1 MFNKISYPLLPVIFK
16 ILLNGGVVTMAL
28 DGAFLHIIKD
38 EITPLIGGR
47 IDKIHQPSRE
57 EILLSLRTRSGGA
70 KILISAS
77 AASARVHITKKTYDN
92 PKTPPM
98 FCMLMRKHLNTGRLI
113 AVRQDGLE
121 RILFLDFET
130 VNEIGDVVTITL
142 VCEIMG
148 KYSNLIMVNQSG
160 KVIDSLK
167 RVDSEMSQIRLVLP
181 GIRYEL
187 PPREERLNFL
197 TCSREDILFALSAK
211 KEESG
216 DRMLSKAVIS
226 IFEGISPVLAREW
239 IYRSDKN
246 GEPALSALSEEQA
259 GRLADIII
267 QTREDVERKNQHFT
281 VIRDGDGC
289 LKDFSFVDIT
299 QYEDLM
305 TSEEFD
311 SAGELLDHF
320 YSERDRTAS
329 IKQKAGDMYRLLQ
342 STEERIARRLAVQK
356 EELKK
361 SADRDVLKLKGDL
374 ISANIYRLEKGMGSF
389 EAENYYDEKGGTV
402 HIELDRRLTPSQNM
416 QKFYAEYRKADTAEK
431 ILTEQIEK
439 GEEELKYIES
449 VSDSL
454 SRSKTG
460 DEIAELREELA
471 EQGYLKHSGKKNKS
485 IKPQPPIMFKS
496 PDGYDIAVGRNN
508 IQNDRLTLK
517 TAEKTD
523 IWLHTKD
530 IPGSHVIIFTHG
542 TVPPDETI
550 LYAARIAAAHSKA
563 RNSSQ
568 VPVDYV
574 PVRLVKKPAGANPG
588 KVIFTGNRTVYVQP
602 LDI

>member
-1 MFNKISYPLLPVIFK
+1 
-16 ILLNGGVVTMAL
+16 MAL

-77 AASARVHITKKTYDN
+77 AASARVHITQKTYDN

-130 VNEIGDVVTITL
+130 VNEIGDVVTVTL

-148 KYSNLIMVNQSG
+148 KYSNLIIVNQEG
-160 KVIDSLK
+160 RIVDSLK
-167 RVDSEMSQIRLVLP
+167 RVDGEMSGVRLVLP
-181 GIRYEL
+181 NMPYEL
-187 PPREERLNFL
+187 PPRDERLNFL
-197 TCSREDILFALSAK
+197 TCSREDILSALDSGK
-211 KEESG
+211 NKG
-216 DRMLSKAVIS
+216 DRMLSKALIS

-239 IYRSDKN
+239 VYLADKN

-267 QTREDVERKNQHFT
+267 QTSEDMERKSLHFT
-281 VIRDGDGC
+281 AVKDNDSS
-289 LKDFSFVDIT
+289 LKDFSFIDIT

-320 YSERDRTAS
+320 YSERDRIAG

-389 EAENYYDEKGGTV
+389 DAENYYDEKSSTV

-416 QKFYAEYRKADTAEK
+416 QRYYAEYRKADTAEK
-431 ILTEQIEK
+431 ILTQQIEK

-508 IQNDRLTLK
+508 IQNDKLTLK

-550 LYAARIAAAHSKA
+550 LYAAGIAAAHSKA
-563 RNSSQ
+563 KNSSQ

-574 PVRLVKKPAGANPG
+574 PVRLVKKPAGAKPG
-588 KVIFTGNRTVYVQP
+588 KVIFTGNRTVYVKP

>member
-1 MFNKISYPLLPVIFK
+1 
-16 ILLNGGVVTMAL
+16 MAL
-28 DGAFLHIIKD
+28 DGAFLHIIKN
-38 EITPLIGGR
+38 ELTPLISGR

-77 AASARVHITKKTYDN
+77 AASARVHITQKTYDN

-130 VNEIGDVVTITL
+130 VNEIGDVVTVTL

-148 KYSNLIMVNQSG
+148 KYSNLIIVNQEG
-160 KVIDSLK
+160 RIVDSLK
-167 RVDSEMSQIRLVLP
+167 RVDGEMSGVRLVLP
-181 GIRYEL
+181 NMPYEL
-187 PPREERLNFL
+187 PPRDERLNFL
-197 TCSREDILFALSAK
+197 TCSREDILSALD
-211 KEESG
+211 SG
-216 DRMLSKAVIS
+216 KDKGGRMLSKALIS

-239 IYRSDKN
+239 VYLADKN
-246 GEPALSALSEEQA
+246 GEPALSALSEEQE

-267 QTREDVERKNQHFT
+267 RTREDMEQKNLHFT
-281 VIRDGDGC
+281 AVKDSDGC
-289 LKDFSFVDIT
+289 LKDFSFIDIT

-305 TSEEFD
+305 TSEEFG

-320 YSERDRTAS
+320 YSERDRIAG

-389 EAENYYDEKGGTV
+389 DAENYYDENGGTV

-416 QKFYAEYRKADTAEK
+416 QRYYAEYRKADTAEK
-431 ILTEQIEK
+431 ILTQQIEK

-508 IQNDRLTLK
+508 IQNDKLTLK

-550 LYAARIAAAHSKA
+550 LYAAGIAAAHSKA

-574 PVRLVKKPAGANPG
+574 PVRLVKKPAGAKPG
-588 KVIFTGNRTVYVQP
+588 KVIFTGNRTVYVKP
-602 LDI
+602 LDNI

>member
-1 MFNKISYPLLPVIFK
+1 
-16 ILLNGGVVTMAL
+16 MAL

-77 AASARVHITKKTYDN
+77 AASARVHITQKTYDN

-130 VNEIGDVVTITL
+130 VNEIGDVVTVTL

-148 KYSNLIMVNQSG
+148 KYSNLIIVNQEG
-160 KVIDSLK
+160 RIVDSLK
-167 RVDSEMSQIRLVLP
+167 RVDGEMSGVRLVLP
-181 GIRYEL
+181 NMPYEL
-187 PPREERLNFL
+187 PPRDERLNFL
-197 TCSREDILFALSAK
+197 TCSREDILSALDSGK
-211 KEESG
+211 NKG
-216 DRMLSKAVIS
+216 DRMLSKALIS

-239 IYRSDKN
+239 VYLADKN

-267 QTREDVERKNQHFT
+267 QTSEDMERKSLHFT
-281 VIRDGDGC
+281 AVKDNDSC
-289 LKDFSFVDIT
+289 LKDFSFIDIT

-320 YSERDRTAS
+320 YSERDRIAG

-389 EAENYYDEKGGTV
+389 DAENYYDEKSSTV

-416 QKFYAEYRKADTAEK
+416 QRYYAEYRKADTAEK
-431 ILTEQIEK
+431 ILTQQIEK

-508 IQNDRLTLK
+508 IQNDKLTLK

-550 LYAARIAAAHSKA
+550 LYAAGIAAAHSKA
-563 RNSSQ
+563 KNSSQ

-574 PVRLVKKPAGANPG
+574 PVRLVKKPAGAKPG
-588 KVIFTGNRTVYVQP
+588 KVIFTGNRTVYVKP

>member
-1 MFNKISYPLLPVIFK
+1 
-16 ILLNGGVVTMAL
+16 MAL

-77 AASARVHITKKTYDN
+77 AASARVHITQKTYDN

-130 VNEIGDVVTITL
+130 VNEIGDVVTVTL

-148 KYSNLIMVNQSG
+148 KYSNLIIVNQEG
-160 KVIDSLK
+160 RIVDSLK
-167 RVDSEMSQIRLVLP
+167 RVDGEMSGVRLVLP
-181 GIRYEL
+181 NMPYEL
-187 PPREERLNFL
+187 PPRDERLNFL
-197 TCSREDILFALSAK
+197 TCSREDILSALD
-211 KEESG
+211 SG
-216 DRMLSKAVIS
+216 KNKGNRMLSKALIS

-239 IYRSDKN
+239 VYLADKN

-267 QTREDVERKNQHFT
+267 QTSEDME
-281 VIRDGDGC
+281 
-289 LKDFSFVDIT
+289 
-299 QYEDLM
+299 YEDLM

-320 YSERDRTAS
+320 YSERDRIAG

-389 EAENYYDEKGGTV
+389 DAENYYDEKSSTV

-416 QKFYAEYRKADTAEK
+416 QRYYAEYRKADTAEK
-431 ILTEQIEK
+431 ILTQQIEK

-508 IQNDRLTLK
+508 IQNDKLTLK

-550 LYAARIAAAHSKA
+550 LYAAGIAAAHSKA

-574 PVRLVKKPAGANPG
+574 PVRLVKKPAGAKPG
-588 KVIFTGNRTVYVQP
+588 KVIFTGNRTVYVKP

>member
-1 MFNKISYPLLPVIFK
+1 
-16 ILLNGGVVTMAL
+16 MAL

-77 AASARVHITKKTYDN
+77 AASARVHITQKTYDN

-130 VNEIGDVVTITL
+130 VNEIGDVVTVTL

-148 KYSNLIMVNQSG
+148 KYSNLIIVNQEG
-160 KVIDSLK
+160 RIVDSLK
-167 RVDSEMSQIRLVLP
+167 RVDGEMSGVRLVLP
-181 GIRYEL
+181 NMPYEL
-187 PPREERLNFL
+187 PPRDERLNFL
-197 TCSREDILFALSAK
+197 TCSREDILSALD
-211 KEESG
+211 SG
-216 DRMLSKAVIS
+216 KNKGNRMLSKALIS

-239 IYRSDKN
+239 VYLADKN

-267 QTREDVERKNQHFT
+267 QTSEDMERKSLHFT
-281 VIRDGDGC
+281 AVKDNDSC
-289 LKDFSFVDIT
+289 LKDFSFIDIT

-320 YSERDRTAS
+320 YSERDRIAG

-389 EAENYYDEKGGTV
+389 DAENYYDEKSSTV

-416 QKFYAEYRKADTAEK
+416 QRYYAEYRKADTAEK
-431 ILTEQIEK
+431 ILTQQIEK

-508 IQNDRLTLK
+508 IQNDKLTLK

-550 LYAARIAAAHSKA
+550 LYAAGIAAAHSKA

-574 PVRLVKKPAGANPG
+574 PVRLVKKPAGAKPG
-588 KVIFTGNRTVYVQP
+588 KVIFTGNRTVYVKP

>member
-1 MFNKISYPLLPVIFK
+1 
-16 ILLNGGVVTMAL
+16 MAL

-77 AASARVHITKKTYDN
+77 AASARVHITQKTYDN

-113 AVRQDGLE
+113 SVRQDGLE

-130 VNEIGDVVTITL
+130 VNEIGDVVTVTL

-148 KYSNLIMVNQSG
+148 KYSNLIIVNQEG
-160 KVIDSLK
+160 RIVDSLK
-167 RVDSEMSQIRLVLP
+167 RVDGEMSGVRLVLP
-181 GIRYEL
+181 NMPYEL
-187 PPREERLNFL
+187 PPRDERLNFL
-197 TCSREDILFALSAK
+197 TCSRGDIISALD
-211 KEESG
+211 SG
-216 DRMLSKAVIS
+216 KDKGGRMLSKALIS

-239 IYRSDKN
+239 VYLADKN
-246 GEPALSALSEEQA
+246 GEPALSEEQA

-267 QTREDVERKNQHFT
+267 RTREDMEQKNLHFT
-281 VIRDGDGC
+281 AVKDSDGC
-289 LKDFSFVDIT
+289 LKDFSFIDIT
-299 QYEDLM
+299 QYENLM
-305 TSEEFD
+305 TSEEFG

-320 YSERDRTAS
+320 YSERDRIAG

-389 EAENYYDEKGGTV
+389 DAENYYDENGGTV

-416 QKFYAEYRKADTAEK
+416 QRYYAEYRKADTAEK
-431 ILTEQIEK
+431 ILTQQIEK

-471 EQGYLKHSGKKNKS
+471 QQGYLKHSGKKNKN
-485 IKPQPPIMFKS
+485 IRPQPPIMFKS

-508 IQNDRLTLK
+508 IQNDKLTLK

-550 LYAARIAAAHSKA
+550 LYAAGIAAAHSKA

-574 PVRLVKKPAGANPG
+574 PVRLVKKPAGAKPG
-588 KVIFTGNRTVYVQP
+588 KVIFTGNRTVYVKP
-602 LDI
+602 LTVDS

>member
-1 MFNKISYPLLPVIFK
+1 
-16 ILLNGGVVTMAL
+16 MAL

-57 EILLSLRTRSGGA
+57 EILLSLRTRSGAA

-77 AASARVHITKKTYDN
+77 AASARVHITQKTYDN

-130 VNEIGDVVTITL
+130 VNEIGDVVTVTL

-148 KYSNLIMVNQSG
+148 KYSNLIIVNQEG
-160 KVIDSLK
+160 RIVDSLK
-167 RVDSEMSQIRLVLP
+167 RVDGEMSGVRLVLP
-181 GIRYEL
+181 NMPYEL
-187 PPREERLNFL
+187 PPRDERLNFL
-197 TCSREDILFALSAK
+197 TCSREDILSAL
-211 KEESG
+211 ESGKDKG
-216 DRMLSKAVIS
+216 DRMLSKALIG

-239 IYRSDKN
+239 VYLADKN

-267 QTREDVERKNQHFT
+267 RTREDIERNELHFT
-281 VIRDGDGC
+281 AVKDNDGC
-289 LKDFSFVDIT
+289 LKDFSFIDIT
-299 QYEDLM
+299 QYENLM
-305 TSEEFD
+305 TSEKFD

-356 EELKK
+356 EELKQ

-389 EAENYYDEKGGTV
+389 DAENYYDEKGSTV

-416 QKFYAEYRKADTAEK
+416 QRYYAEYRKADTAEK
-431 ILTEQIEK
+431 ILTQQIEK

-471 EQGYLKHSGKKNKS
+471 QQGYLKHSGKKNKS

-550 LYAARIAAAHSKA
+550 LYAAGIAAAHSKA

-574 PVRLVKKPAGANPG
+574 PVRLVKKPAGAKPG
-588 KVIFTGNRTVYVQP
+588 KVIFTGNRTVYVKP
-602 LDI
+602 LEL

>member
-1 MFNKISYPLLPVIFK
+1 
-16 ILLNGGVVTMAL
+16 MAL
-28 DGAFLHIIKD
+28 DGAFLHIVKN
-38 EITPLIGGR
+38 ELTPLIGGR

-57 EILLSLRTRSGGA
+57 EILLSLRTRSGAA

-77 AASARVHITKKTYDN
+77 AASARVHLTKKSYDN

-130 VNEIGDVVTITL
+130 VNEIGDVVTVTL

-148 KYSNLIMVNQSG
+148 KYSNLMMINQDG

-167 RVDSEMSQIRLVLP
+167 RVDGEMSGVRLVLP
-181 GIRYEL
+181 GILYEL
-187 PPREERLNFL
+187 PPRNKRLNFL
-197 TCSREDILFALSAK
+197 TCSREEILTALNNE
-211 KEESG
+211 KEKS
-216 DRMLSKAVIS
+216 DCMLSKVLINE
-226 IFEGISPVLAREW
+226 FEGISPVLAREW
-239 IYRSDKN
+239 IYRTDKN

-267 QTREDVERKNQHFT
+267 RTREDMEHGKFRFT
-281 VIRDGDGC
+281 AVKDGDGC
-289 LKDFSFVDIT
+289 LKDFSFIDIT
-299 QYEDLM
+299 QYENLM
-305 TSEEFD
+305 TSEKFD
-311 SAGELLDHF
+311 SAGELLDYF
-320 YSERDRTAS
+320 YSERDRIAS

-361 SADRDVLKLKGDL
+361 SADRGILKLKGDL
-374 ISANIYRLEKGMGSF
+374 ISANIYRLEKGMGFF
-389 EAENYYDEKGGTV
+389 EAENYYDENGGTV
-402 HIELDRRLTPSQNM
+402 NIELDRRLTPSQNM
-416 QKFYAEYRKADTAEK
+416 QRYYAEYRKADTAEK
-431 ILTEQIEK
+431 ILTEQIER

-454 SRSKTG
+454 SRSETA

-485 IKPQPPIMFKS
+485 IRPQPPIMFKS
-496 PDGYDIAVGRNN
+496 PDGFDIAVGRNN
-508 IQNDRLTLK
+508 LQNDKLTLK

-542 TVPPDETI
+542 KVPPDETI

-574 PVRLVKKPAGANPG
+574 PVRLVKKPAGAKPG
-588 KVIFTGNRTVYVQP
+588 KVIFTGNRTVYVKP
-602 LDI
+602 LDF